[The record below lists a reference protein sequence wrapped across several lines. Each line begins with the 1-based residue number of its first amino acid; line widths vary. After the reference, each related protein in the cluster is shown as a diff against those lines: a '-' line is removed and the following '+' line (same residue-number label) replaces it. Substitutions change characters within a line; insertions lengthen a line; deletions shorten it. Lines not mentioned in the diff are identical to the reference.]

1 MDIQTVRSVA
11 SLSRLQL
18 SEDDIVRMNTQ
29 LSAILAY
36 IDQLAELDTENV
48 EPLAHPLPMQNV
60 FRDDI
65 PGPSLS
71 PDEALANAPLRSGNF
86 FAVPAI
92 LDDGQGS

>member
-1 MDIQTVRSVA
+1 MDVQTVRSVA
-11 SLSRLQL
+11 SLARLQL
-18 SEDDIVRMNTQ
+18 SEDDISRMNVQ

-60 FRDDI
+60 FRDDV
-65 PGPSLS
+65 PGISLS
-71 PDEALANAPLRSGNF
+71 PDEALANAPSRSGNF

-92 LDDGQGS
+92 LDDGGGS